1 MVTIFNSEKFDFF
14 PDAGRSYSIGWKVL
28 WASFVE
34 LLVISIIYS
43 ILTGPVSVVQWE
55 MDSFEWF
62 LVPLALFGI
71 TYGIFVAGPIQ
82 YGTSWVF
89 LKAVR
94 GERIEVRDI
103 FVVFQRNYWNVVI
116 ANIVVAI
123 IVGLGIVMLI
133 VPGIIFACRLA
144 FVPYLVVDR
153 EMDVME
159 ALRVSWDMTRG
170 YGWQI
175 FLMGLLAIPVVL
187 LGVLCL
193 VVGVF
198 VSVMWISTA
207 FAAMYHA
214 VEMKEGIPEARYPA
228 E

>member
-34 LLVISIIYS
+34 LLVISIVYF

-55 MDSFEWF
+55 IDSFEWF

-82 YGTSWVF
+82 YGASWVF

-116 ANIVVAI
+116 AHIVVAVI
-123 IVGLGIVMLI
+123 IGMGIIMLI

-187 LGVLCL
+187 LGFLCL

-198 VSVMWISTA
+198 VSVMWILTA
-207 FAAMYHA
+207 FATMYHA